1 MQWMINAVLGDDPL
15 LRPSVMINDIG
26 SGSGRIQVI
35 RRYFIVAQDSEKLLF
50 VFFFFFFFH
59 DLMEEKKNEKSMISK
74 EEHNLY
80 EPRTNTRRTA
90 HFRITYFR

>member
-1 MQWMINAVLGDDPL
+1 MINDVLGDDPL
-15 LRPSVMINDIG
+15 LRPSVTSEAEVDVSKS
-26 SGSGRIQVI
+26 SGGTSLS
-35 RRYFIVAQDSEKLLF
+35 RRTVKSC
-50 VFFFFFFFH
+50 FFFLFFR

-80 EPRTNTRRTA
+80 EPRTNTRLPA